1 MKLHSNVTFI
11 NKVKIKNALDK
22 VPAYSVLT
30 IDGSDIHYIDYD
42 VLEIISDFTNK
53 ARDRHIQ
60 LQLIDIETVETAA
73 SAH

>member
-1 MKLHSNVTFI
+1 MCIRDS
-11 NKVKIKNALDK
+11 
-22 VPAYSVLT
+22 
-30 IDGSDIHYIDYD
+30 HYIDYD